1 MQACLHHAKMFCCK
15 NWLGAIMWHISGST
29 HISEIHYR
37 ICTQQTMAGTKSV
50 WFTGSQMPNVLSETM
65 EPEDVR
71 DRDEDEDDDDDADND
86 CFTDDDSD
94 DDNRDDD

>member
-1 MQACLHHAKMFCCK
+1 MLPPCK
-15 NWLGAIMWHISGST
+15 NVLLQKLARWHISGST

-50 WFTGSQMPNVLSETM
+50 WFTGSQMPNVLSETI
-65 EPEDVR
+65 EPQDVTEG
-71 DRDEDEDDDDDADND
+71 DEDEDDDDND
-86 CFTDDDSD
+86 CFADDDSD